1 MSNSLKVFISYS
13 HKDTELK
20 LMFETHL
27 KVLSRKMPLDIWS
40 DNQILPGT
48 EWNNDIFAQLQAS
61 QIVMLLI
68 SPDFVASSF
77 CYTKELEIAMENHE
91 KKKAMVLPIYLRP
104 GAYDNLIFT
113 KIQTLPEPEPLV
125 ITRPRSVI
133 EWSNPESAF
142 VNIMNGIEKAI
153 QYFLKAFNNLDPMA
167 RKDEIEEYLIL
178 GNHDKACNRMMD
190 FINDFSNQ
198 RILDIRKMIS
208 YKSTLNT
215 INEMM
220 KNKEQESGQKIVL
233 KEILEAREALT
244 MNLLDLLYAT
254 LLPKA
259 A

>member
-113 KIQTLPEPEPLV
+113 KIV
-125 ITRPRSVI
+125 
-133 EWSNPESAF
+133 
-142 VNIMNGIEKAI
+142 
-153 QYFLKAFNNLDPMA
+153 
-167 RKDEIEEYLIL
+167 
-178 GNHDKACNRMMD
+178 
-190 FINDFSNQ
+190 NDFSIFLSNF
-198 RILDIRKMIS
+198 
-208 YKSTLNT
+208 KS
-215 INEMM
+215 
-220 KNKEQESGQKIVL
+220 G
-233 KEILEAREALT
+233 
-244 MNLLDLLYAT
+244 
-254 LLPKA
+254 
-259 A
+259 